1 LGPRSMILLDYI
13 NKLLGETI
21 QQRIELGAE
30 GREAQPPLDVTL
42 ADFDGVSFHI
52 STPDPNNKSVI
63 NISLHWRCATD
74 LLKNGADELLESV
87 YGDTL
92 QASPE
97 PSYELTLQLNLDSP
111 PADIVPRLT
120 LLKRHLFAGPFKRI
134 FEAVEAGKQANP
146 IHIQYRE
153 EESVFIKPEGDRVIV
168 VFSVHFRDADD
179 QILARV
185 FLQELAGCCK
195 TISNS
200 PAVTFSQKEPPA
212 ELRGVKGIKAD
223 KNHGF
228 VSFVLFKPH
237 ISGPNRDK
245 TINNIQTFRNY
256 LHYHIKCSKAY
267 MHDRMRRRVDSLLQV
282 LNRAKPE
289 PIEPKERKTIQG
301 KTFKAQPVVGKQA
314 IPKALHGA
322 AQAAYG
328 AKK

>member
-1 LGPRSMILLDYI
+1 MILLDSS

-21 QQRIELGAE
+21 HQRIELGAE
-30 GREAQPPLDVTL
+30 GRDAQPPLDVTL
-42 ADFDGVSFHI
+42 TDFDGVSFHI
-52 STPDPNNKSVI
+52 SNPDPNDKHVV
-63 NISLHWRCATD
+63 NISVHWRCATD
-74 LLKNGADELLESV
+74 LLKNGADEILKSV

-92 QASPE
+92 QSTPEASHE
-97 PSYELTLQLNLDSP
+97 VTLQVNLNSP
-111 PADIVPRLT
+111 PADIAQRLT
-120 LLKRHLFAGPFKRI
+120 LLKRHLFAGPFKRVC
-134 FEAVEAGKQANP
+134 EAVEAGKQVNP

-168 VFSVHFRDADD
+168 VFSVYFRDADD
-179 QILARV
+179 QIIARV

-200 PAVTFSQKEPPA
+200 PAVSFSQKEPPA
-212 ELRGVKGIKAD
+212 ELRGLKGIKVD
-223 KNHGF
+223 KYHGF

-237 ISGPNRDK
+237 ITGPNRDK
-245 TINNIQTFRNY
+245 SINNIQTFRNY

-289 PIEPKERKTIQG
+289 PIEPKERKTMAG
-301 KTFKAQPVVGKQA
+301 KTFKPQPVVGKAA
-314 IPKALHGA
+314 IPKGLHGA
-322 AQAAYG
+322 AQAAYAKS